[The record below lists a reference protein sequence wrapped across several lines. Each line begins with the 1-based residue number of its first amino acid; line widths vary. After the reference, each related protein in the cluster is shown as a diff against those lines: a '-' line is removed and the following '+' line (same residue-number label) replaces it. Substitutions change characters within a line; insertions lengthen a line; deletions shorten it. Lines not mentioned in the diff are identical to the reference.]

1 MSQIIQIQDINSS
14 DTIKTM
20 VEKINY
26 NFDQIMTFGGG
37 PQGEKGDKGE
47 LGPDGEQGER
57 GNLIT
62 IVDDISTVGS
72 NLKVGDIAIYSN
84 DQYIYE
90 VKENSDNNLFFEK
103 TSICIKG
110 NDGERGASGTSDSP
124 FKYDEIQDAIVTAEV
139 DYNGKIPSHTF
150 IGASTVVS
158 NGLGVLNIVGNG
170 NANGIY
176 LFTGDSDSNYC
187 GKIYGGELD
196 SGNNILVLH
205 GEDNTD
211 NNYVKIDDTLLT
223 DKIHSSD
230 NGIKIAEITTNNE
243 IVLGDSSNNT
253 SIECNEFTVK
263 NGSNTSIRTSS
274 SNIWLKGNLFVN
286 TSDYAHTTSI
296 CGKSIDINTKTL
308 CVSTHIQASEDCVIM
323 SHVGSDASANVK
335 TSAYVKTSKNDGVI
349 IEHKNVVNNKY
360 SSVSISSNDGIEI
373 DTNKTIIG
381 RNSQSNTQINGDV
394 TAKVNGVPDV
404 YLGCPIGT
412 IVMWA
417 GTTAPDGWLLCDG
430 KTIYPYDGQR
440 PGADYK
446 GSVYMPLIDVIGNT
460 YGGSMPVLNLPN
472 LQQKFPLGADI
483 GGVGNITDKGTL
495 SLYYNNNDR
504 YYVGDLK
511 IGQFLDLNTAHGLQP
526 SSAYNRYCKIVDII
540 GSEYNYTI
548 NVIECDEFG
557 KTINNKIKNL
567 FDYFY
572 YLPPHTMAKV
582 VRDIKI
588 KEYEYLT
595 TLGST
600 GGEETHTLTKDE
612 MPAHTH
618 DTSSIR
624 ANSKRG
630 DTGTESL
637 YSAFAGGY
645 PPTIEPTGGDEPHNN
660 IPPFLA
666 INFIIKYK

>member
-196 SGNNILVLH
+196 SGNNILVLQ

-335 TSAYVKTSKNDGVI
+335 TSAYVKTNKNSGVI

-381 RNSQSNTQINGDV
+381 RNSQSNTQIKGNATVGGDV

-412 IVMWA
+412 VVMWA
-417 GTTAPDGWLLCDG
+417 GGEDDDLPYGWLLCNGDEIEIINADANDYDF
-430 KTIYPYDGQR
+430 KFTYQTNTFYRKAANNDMRNLTKVIYNTFYVR
-440 PGADYK
+440 T
-446 GSVYMPLIDVIGNT
+446 GSATNWKVY
-460 YGGSMPVLNLPN
+460 LPN
-472 LQQKFPLGADI
+472 LQQRFPLGALSGGRI
-483 GGVGNITDKGTL
+483 GKNSSGNGWSTNLGTG
-495 SLYYNNNDR
+495 SKYN
-504 YYVGDLK
+504 
-511 IGQFLDLNTAHGLQP
+511 A
-526 SSAYNRYCKIVDII
+526 
-540 GSEYNYTI
+540 
-548 NVIECDEFG
+548 
-557 KTINNKIKNL
+557 
-567 FDYFY
+567 
-572 YLPPHTMAKV
+572 
-582 VRDIKI
+582 
-588 KEYEYLT
+588 
-595 TLGST
+595 
-600 GGEETHTLTKDE
+600 GEATHTLTMDE
-612 MPAHTH
+612 ISHTH
-618 DTSSIR
+618 HVQISKMADGSIESGTHMGTAIDTVDSGPSPII
-624 ANSKRG
+624 
-630 DTGTESL
+630 D
-637 YSAFAGGY
+637 
-645 PPTIEPTGGDEPHNN
+645 HNN
-660 IPPFLA
+660 IPPFVA